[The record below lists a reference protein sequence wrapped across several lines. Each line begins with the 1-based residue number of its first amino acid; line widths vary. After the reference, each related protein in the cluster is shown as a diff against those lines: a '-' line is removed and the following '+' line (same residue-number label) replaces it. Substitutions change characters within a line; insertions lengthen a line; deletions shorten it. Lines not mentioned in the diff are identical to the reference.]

1 MTRELKL
8 TLVIGFALLLVL
20 GILIADHFS
29 LADERRDQTAESSR
43 PQDLVADL
51 PPATLRETPELPSA
65 PSPQPPPQP
74 SPPAGGNETPR
85 PQGPNTPVPPSP
97 DRTKPID
104 PVVAGPNEQLYRVAE
119 GDSLSKI
126 AAEFYGDRALWQT
139 LAEFNKDRLPNPNVL
154 RAGLVLRIPD
164 RTVLL
169 GGEASPAG
177 VRDPLSPAPVETAR
191 THVVR
196 DGETLSQIAAA
207 TLGSSKR
214 WRELV
219 AANTDRISDPDR
231 VRPGTELR
239 IPVAR

>member
-20 GILIADHFS
+20 GMLVADHFS

-43 PQDLVADL
+43 PHDLIADL
-51 PPATLRETPELPSA
+51 PPATLRETPELP
-65 PSPQPPPQP
+65 P
-74 SPPAGGNETPR
+74 SPPPAPPALAGQDEAARPR
-85 PQGPNTPVPPSP
+85 LP
-97 DRTKPID
+97 DAPLPAAPERTKPVD

-164 RTVLL
+164 RAVLL
-169 GGEASPAG
+169 GGEASPAV
-177 VRDPLSPAPVETAR
+177 VRDPLRPAPVETAR

-214 WRELV
+214 WPELV

>member
-43 PQDLVADL
+43 PHDLVADL

-65 PSPQPPPQP
+65 PPPQPPPL
-74 SPPAGGNETPR
+74 AGRDETPR
-85 PQGPNTPVPPSP
+85 PQGANPPVPPSP
-97 DRTKPID
+97 DRTKPVD

-126 AAEFYGDRALWQT
+126 AAEFYGDRSLWQT

-164 RTVLL
+164 RAVLL
-169 GGEASPAG
+169 GGEASPPG